1 MSKLKIVVLYDRV
14 LVDEA
19 EETATPDKSPVVR
32 TLDKKE
38 VEEEVAEALTKLGH
52 EPTMHELDGTPK
64 SLLALA
70 RLECDLIFN
79 LTESFADDDTADF
92 KIAGFLE
99 LVGKRYTG
107 SGTHGLMLAQDKAIA
122 KKIFAFHGIHTPVF
136 AKSFRGRLDFSHDL
150 QFPVIVKPARED
162 GSIGIEFSAVV
173 SSIRELME
181 RMDWLH
187 ANFNSPVLIEEYIEG
202 REMYV
207 GVIGNDKPE
216 ALPVVELD
224 LSKLPDGTPRIAAAE
239 VKWGKGT
246 KAYRDTKSAVATDL
260 PEETVTALQQTAVAA
275 YQALELRDYGR
286 VDMRLQPDGRVHVIE
301 VNPNPWLSSKAEFAM
316 AARKSGRNY
325 PQLVEEIVDLAMA
338 QSLSQLPT
346 PNLQLPRSWEL
357 EIGNWE
363 FSGSYFPV
371 RRPQVERSRSP
382 VHIPERI
389 DDFRLPVAHRETV
402 RDDPGTAAQLSREDR
417 TKLHVRCRQQI
428 ERDDR
433 RIRHIDCHRVLDQ
446 KFHAS
451 LDASRLGVG
460 FCLID
465 QVGVD
470 VHADTA
476 RAELLRGGDDDPP
489 IAASKVVHHIARAD
503 LREREHA
510 LHDIGGCR
518 HVRREAPALCCER
531 RLKQQRDGRKH
542 SRKQDFRPSEP
553 NHGRIVLSGRH
564 LLSSIESPCS
574 SPEVRTI

>member
-19 EETATPDKSPVVR
+19 EEQAGAAEKSPVVR

-52 EPTMHELDGTPK
+52 EPTMHELDGTTK

-79 LTESFADDDTADF
+79 LCESFADDDTADF
-92 KIAGFLE
+92 KIASFLE
-99 LVGKRYTG
+99 LIGKRYTG

-207 GVIGNDKPE
+207 GVMGNDKPE

-260 PEETVTALQQTAVAA
+260 AEDTIQALQQTAVAA

-316 AARKSGRNY
+316 AARKAGRNY
-325 PQLVEEIVDLAMA
+325 PQLVEEIVELAMA
-338 QSLSQLPT
+338 
-346 PNLQLPRSWEL
+346 
-357 EIGNWE
+357 
-363 FSGSYFPV
+363 
-371 RRPQVERSRSP
+371 
-382 VHIPERI
+382 
-389 DDFRLPVAHRETV
+389 
-402 RDDPGTAAQLSREDR
+402 
-417 TKLHVRCRQQI
+417 
-428 ERDDR
+428 
-433 RIRHIDCHRVLDQ
+433 
-446 KFHAS
+446 
-451 LDASRLGVG
+451 
-460 FCLID
+460 
-465 QVGVD
+465 
-470 VHADTA
+470 
-476 RAELLRGGDDDPP
+476 RA
-489 IAASKVVHHIARAD
+489 
-503 LREREHA
+503 
-510 LHDIGGCR
+510 
-518 HVRREAPALCCER
+518 
-531 RLKQQRDGRKH
+531 
-542 SRKQDFRPSEP
+542 
-553 NHGRIVLSGRH
+553 
-564 LLSSIESPCS
+564 
-574 SPEVRTI
+574 